1 MLKKQLDTYEL
12 SKGAVESSPDAQTRK
27 MRDDTSIV
35 RSPQMPEEK
44 LSNNN
49 NLRIVIPQVAAGGS
63 PDHTNHSHG
72 KEFDKTISI
81 KKEQRFALHPHKNS
95 NDE

>member
-12 SKGAVESSPDAQTRK
+12 SKGAVESSPDAQPRK

-49 NLRIVIPQVAAGGS
+49 NLRIVIPQAAGGS
-63 PDHTNHSHG
+63 PDHTN
-72 KEFDKTISI
+72 
-81 KKEQRFALHPHKNS
+81 
-95 NDE
+95 